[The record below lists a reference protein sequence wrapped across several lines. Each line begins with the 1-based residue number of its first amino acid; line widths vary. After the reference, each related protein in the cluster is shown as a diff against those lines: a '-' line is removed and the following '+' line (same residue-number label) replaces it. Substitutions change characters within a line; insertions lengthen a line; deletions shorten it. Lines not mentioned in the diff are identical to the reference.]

1 MTVDARIVF
10 RFMGRLGDIVLRK
23 YACCVRCWEDVGG
36 LQRVVFREFQRKI
49 YLRDSM
55 KVNPVLK

>member
-1 MTVDARIVF
+1 MTVDARIVL

-36 LQRVVFREFQRKI
+36 LQRVVFRGMSEEDIPQGLYESAQYRH
-49 YLRDSM
+49 
-55 KVNPVLK
+55 